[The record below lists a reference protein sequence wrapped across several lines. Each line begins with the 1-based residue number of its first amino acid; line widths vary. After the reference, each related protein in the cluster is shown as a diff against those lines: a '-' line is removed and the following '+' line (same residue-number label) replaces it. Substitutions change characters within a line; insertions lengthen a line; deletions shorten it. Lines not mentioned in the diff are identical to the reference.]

1 VSLIMNL
8 FLKFF
13 EKIKNEKGDVAIE
26 YFVIAAVIIVGVIA
40 ALYALRD
47 QLILLIENI
56 TEILTLEPIVTP

>member
-1 VSLIMNL
+1 MNL

>member
-13 EKIKNEKGDVAIE
+13 KKIKNEKGDVAIE
-26 YFVIAAVIIVGVIA
+26 YFVIAAVIIVGIVA
-40 ALYALRD
+40 VLYALRD

-56 TEILTLEPIVTP
+56 TDILTLP

>member
-1 VSLIMNL
+1 MNL

-26 YFVIAAVIIVGVIA
+26 YFVIAAVIVVGLIA

-47 QLILLIENI
+47 QLILLIEYI
-56 TEILTLEPIVTP
+56 TEVIAIPESTTTP

>member
-1 VSLIMNL
+1 MNL

-13 EKIKNEKGDVAIE
+13 KKIKNEKGDVAIE